1 MMADPS
7 IFKRAYDA
15 VTLFALL
22 NLLVIAGLCALL
34 AANDAIDAEKARRIV
49 AVMRGE
55 ESAQEVAPVVEQP
68 EEPAAGG
75 EQEMAGK
82 NLSAESEVGIEIM
95 RREAERVKAELDQ
108 RLALNNNI
116 LLRVMTERE
125 QFRREVDE
133 AARREEASTQQRR
146 EEGFRKQ
153 IAIYESLTSKV
164 AVQHLLDM
172 PEADDAA
179 KILLEMDTRK
189 AKKIVEAAKQGDQ
202 LEKMKMVLRRVREVA
217 PDRSAELESSEQP

>member
-1 MMADPS
+1 MMAEPS

-22 NLLVIAGLCALL
+22 NLLAIGGLCALL
-34 AANDAIDAEKARRIV
+34 AASGAIDAEKARRIV

-55 ESAQEVAPVVEQP
+55 QPDQEVAPAIEQP
-68 EEPAAGG
+68 EEPAVGV
-75 EQEMAGK
+75 EQGVAGK
-82 NLSAESEVGIEIM
+82 DLAAESEVGIEIM

-125 QFRREVDE
+125 RFRREVDE
-133 AARREEASTQQRR
+133 AAEREEASMQQRR
-146 EEGFRKQ
+146 EEGFQKQ
-153 IAIYESLTSKV
+153 IAIYESLTPKV
-164 AVQHLLDM
+164 AVQHLLAM

-202 LEKMKMVLRRVREVA
+202 LEKMKTILRRVREVA